1 MISMLIYSCKQDEF
15 ELLKG
20 IAKDAVAYDSDESLD
35 VIRISSVNDV
45 KMQLLENVEIGI
57 VDITEKDGLQAA
69 KALRLRFPQMDI
81 VIISDKTIS
90 PVLYLTP
97 DIRAAA
103 LLLKPFVYSEV
114 RYSMQSLFVTMQ
126 LEENNMEFFSFENEG
141 GMRRVPYSQILY
153 FEARNRRIY
162 IRSQYKE
169 YGIHGTMDA
178 LEQKLP
184 EIFRRCHRGFI
195 VNVSY
200 ISKAWYS
207 KNYIDLKNHMEIPL
221 SRSYKTTIKE
231 AIQNEKVYS

>member
-15 ELLKG
+15 ELLKE

-35 VIRISSVNDV
+35 VIKISSVKDV
-45 KMQLLENVEIGI
+45 EKQLLENIEIGI
-57 VDITEKDGLQAA
+57 IDITEKEGLQVAR
-69 KALRLRFPQMDI
+69 ALRLRFPKLDI
-81 VIISDKTIS
+81 VIISDNTIS

-103 LLLKPFVYSEV
+103 LLLKPFVYSEI
-114 RYSMQSLFVTMQ
+114 RRSMQSLFVTMQ
-126 LEENNMEFFSFENEG
+126 LEENNVDFFSFENEG
-141 GMRRVPYSQILY
+141 GKRRIPYSEILY

-162 IRSQYKE
+162 IRLQYKE

-184 EIFRRCHRGFI
+184 EIFQRCHRGFI
-195 VNVSY
+195 VNVGY
-200 ISKAWYS
+200 IRKAWYS

-231 AIQNEKVYS
+231 AIQNGKVN